1 MTASKRITDQSVW
14 IYALAFLMLLL
25 ASVIL
30 STPTDALRA
39 RPQETPSDPVRGAL
53 IELLQD
59 GRVPDK
65 AWLLNARQW
74 PGDGTLSDATRQAM
88 GDEWSLL
95 LKDVELMQTLAPPL
109 MQKARM
115 QKLRDQLKPYLSAEH
130 PPSRALI
137 NKFDQQIQ
145 QQLRDMPSGGVAD
158 GQPLAWTTLERVAWD
173 MGDIQD
179 SLRDLRR
186 LALDNAVP
194 NASKLSQRF
203 FIDLSWVFP
212 TAEVREFQNTAS
224 RAVQRRWALLYQLE
238 KNRPPSATPPS
249 VEAPQPPA
257 GFKRQITL
265 FLLGALG
272 LLLLLRAQRKQ
283 SQTSQAL
290 HQASQYAQALQDQC
304 TKLTHA
310 LEQLESA
317 QSDHPAPPPRA
328 SEIPFANALPDLR
341 GRIKRVQWRFDSGQS
356 LELAQQDLAI
366 VEDKLRQWEE
376 HLKWLAEQSPGGHHA

>member
-1 MTASKRITDQSVW
+1 MTASKRITDPSVW
-14 IYALAFLMLLL
+14 IYALALVMLLL
-25 ASVIL
+25 AGVSL
-30 STPTDALRA
+30 STQTDAPQA
-39 RPQETPSDPVRGAL
+39 RQQETPSDPVRGAL

-59 GRVPDK
+59 ERVPDK
-65 AWLLNARQW
+65 AWLLKARQW
-74 PGDGTLSDATRQAM
+74 PGNGTVTDATRQAM
-88 GDEWSLL
+88 GDLWPLL

-109 MQKARM
+109 MQTARM

-137 NKFDQQIQ
+137 NQFDQQIQ
-145 QQLRDMPSGGVAD
+145 KHLRDMPSEGVAD

-179 SLRDLRR
+179 TLRNLRR
-186 LALDNAVP
+186 LALDSAIP
-194 NASKLSQRF
+194 DASKLTQRY

-212 TAEVREFQNTAS
+212 TAEVREFQNTAN

-238 KNRPPSATPPS
+238 KNRPQAAFTPS
-249 VEAPQPPA
+249 VDAPQPPS
-257 GFKRQITL
+257 GFNHQITL
-265 FLLGALG
+265 LLLGALG

-283 SQTSQAL
+283 SQTNQAL
-290 HQASQYAQALQDQC
+290 DQASQNAQVMQDQC
-304 TKLTHA
+304 TRLSRA

-317 QSDHPAPPPRA
+317 QPAQQVPRPGASD
-328 SEIPFANALPDLR
+328 IPFANALPDLR

-376 HLKWLAEQSPGGHHA
+376 HLKWLAEEGPGDPHA

>member
-1 MTASKRITDQSVW
+1 MAAPKRITDQSVW

-25 ASVIL
+25 AGVGL
-30 STPTDALRA
+30 STPTNAPQA
-39 RPQETPSDPVRGAL
+39 RPQATPSDPVRVAL

-59 GRVPDK
+59 ERVPDK

-74 PGDGTLSDATRQAM
+74 PGNGAVTDATRQAI
-88 GDEWSLL
+88 GDLWPLL

-109 MQKARM
+109 MQTARM

-137 NKFDQQIQ
+137 NQFDQQIQ

-179 SLRDLRR
+179 TLRNLRR

-194 NASKLSQRF
+194 TASKLSQRI

-212 TAEVREFQNTAS
+212 SAEVREFQNTAN
-224 RAVQRRWALLYQLE
+224 RAVQRRLALLYQLE
-238 KNRPPSATPPS
+238 KNRPPGASSAP
-249 VEAPQPPA
+249 VEAPQPSA
-257 GFKRQITL
+257 GLTSQITL
-265 FLLGALG
+265 LLLGGLG
-272 LLLLLRAQRKQ
+272 LLLLLREQRKQ
-283 SQTSQAL
+283 SQTSQAM

-304 TKLTHA
+304 SKLTRS

-317 QSDHPAPPPRA
+317 KHDQPAPRPGA
-328 SEIPFANALPDLR
+328 SDIPFANALPDLR
-341 GRIKRVQWRFDSGQS
+341 GRIKRVQWRFDSGQA

-376 HLKWLAEQSPGGHHA
+376 HLNGLAEQDSGDHHA

>member
-1 MTASKRITDQSVW
+1 MAASKRITDQSVW
-14 IYALAFLMLLL
+14 IYVLAFLMLLL
-25 ASVIL
+25 VGVSL
-30 STPTDALRA
+30 STQTDAPQV
-39 RPQETPSDPVRGAL
+39 RPPETPSDPVRGGL

-59 GRVPDK
+59 ERVPDK

-74 PGDGTLSDATRQAM
+74 PGNGTVTDATRQVM
-88 GDEWSLL
+88 GDLWPLL

-109 MQKARM
+109 MQTARM
-115 QKLRDQLKPYLSAEH
+115 ERLRDQLKPYLSAEH

-137 NKFDQQIQ
+137 NQFDQQIQ
-145 QQLRDMPSGGVAD
+145 QQLRDMPSGGVVD

-179 SLRDLRR
+179 TLRNLRR
-186 LALDNAVP
+186 LALDSAVP
-194 NASKLSQRF
+194 NASKLSQRV

-212 TAEVREFQNTAS
+212 TAEVREFQNTAN
-224 RAVQRRWALLYQLE
+224 RAVQRRLALLYQLE
-238 KNRPPSATPPS
+238 KNRPQAAPRPS
-249 VEAPQPPA
+249 VEAPQPTA
-257 GFKRQITL
+257 GLTSQITL
-265 FLLGALG
+265 LLLGGLG
-272 LLLLLRAQRKQ
+272 LLLLLREQRKQ

-304 TKLTHA
+304 TKLTRT

-317 QSDHPAPPPRA
+317 QLVQQVPQPGASD
-328 SEIPFANALPDLR
+328 IPFANSLPDLR

-366 VEDKLRQWEE
+366 VEEKLRQWEE
-376 HLKWLAEQSPGGHHA
+376 HLKWLAEQGLGGHHA